1 MQKGY
6 ISDILPFGTFST
18 VIVIL
23 VKTRKGLSKICFD
36 HRPFKNLLEDFGFQ
50 AKDLIGKGIEFS
62 NGFGDDSRIKFNP
75 EYCLDRLN
83 CLVDKKR
90 CNLCS

>member
-6 ISDILPFGTFST
+6 IIGTLPFNEFSS

-23 VKTRKGLSKICFD
+23 VKTRKGLDQIYFD
-36 HRPFKNLLEDFGFQ
+36 HRPFKHLLEDFGFKV
-50 AKDLIGKGIEFS
+50 KDLIGKGIEF
-62 NGFGDDSRIKFNP
+62 NNCLGDESRFRFNP

-90 CNLCS
+90 CNIC